1 MVSGNIM
8 KISVPVEDPINISE
22 EVKRCGVWKT
32 VNSANE
38 LAEKQSHKRH
48 SKKSKRSNSSH
59 KRSHKNPKLSEIE
72 EESFLKASFDK
83 NNEDGDD
90 DESHEFITIKIDKA
104 ESNSSLIKENGV
116 TENDEESEDA
126 SLVATDP
133 KA

>member
-38 LAEKQSHKRH
+38 LAEKQNHKGRKH
-48 SKKSKRSNSSH
+48 KKKSKKSNSSH
-59 KRSHKNPKLSEIE
+59 RKSHQNANLSEIE

-83 NNEDGDD
+83 DNEKADED
-90 DESHEFITIKIDKA
+90 DESHEFITIKIDKG
-104 ESNSSLIKENGV
+104 ENGGKKDH
-116 TENDEESEDA
+116 EDELPDIEEA
-126 SLVATDP
+126 KV
-133 KA
+133 